1 MRIRNVHD
9 RDAAALLAIHQ
20 QITPHRHH
28 TAREIRSL
36 LDAAAFAQVA
46 EVNGQVVGYAAAL
59 PVPGLANVADLTGMV
74 APAHQRRGIGRAL
87 LKALVDGLR
96 PQRIHQLTFSLPDIH
111 SPVALF
117 LLSHGFTLH
126 HEEWE
131 LVRDGG
137 SPTAAPNW
145 PPDFTLR
152 QLTRDAAATTFR
164 RLYDASFGPHP
175 WYQPYTDSELFN
187 LFPRQGLPRFLFRG
201 DEPIGFFWCWPSA
214 KDQGVIEPVGV
225 AAAYQGQGLGR
236 QLVLAAL
243 RELERRAVSQ
253 VKIGA
258 WRENAAAIHLYQ
270 SLGFHHTHT
279 ITHLQKVLSGED

>member
-20 QITPHRHH
+20 QITPHRHR

-46 EVNGQVVGYAAAL
+46 EMNGQVVGYAAAM
-59 PVPGLANVADLTGMV
+59 PVPGLTTVADLTGLV
-74 APAHQRRGIGRAL
+74 APAHQRQGVGRAL
-87 LKALVDGLR
+87 LQALVSGLR
-96 PQRIHQLTFSLPDIH
+96 PQGIHQLTFSLSDTH
-111 SPVALF
+111 SPEALF
-117 LLSHGFTLH
+117 LLNNGFTLH

-131 LVRDGG
+131 LVRVGQ
-137 SPTAAPNW
+137 PQPPLPNW

-175 WYQPYTDSELFN
+175 WYQPYTDSELSS
-187 LFPRQGLPRFLFRG
+187 LFPQQGVPRFLFKG

-214 KDQGVIEPVGV
+214 KDQGVIEPVGI

-258 WRENAAAIHLYQ
+258 WQSNAAAIHLYQ

-279 ITHLQKVLSGED
+279 ITHLQLTIDD